1 MNNIQNLRT
10 SSRRTTPWTNDS
22 SATPTQV
29 FIDSVVRNLFEERH
43 KAISET
49 AEVELVN
56 AIGPKDCHH
65 CGSSNFMRYGKDRN
79 GIRCYKCKDC
89 GRKFNVLTGTIFQNH
104 KISITEWIDYCLQLF
119 SHMSFNSISKS
130 NRNALTTTRYW
141 LDKIFMVLEGYQD
154 DLVLE
159 GNVYLDET
167 YRKVV
172 KREIQIRP
180 DGKEYRGLS
189 RNQMCIGLACDAKHV
204 LAIYEGLGRP
214 SLEKTQA
221 TFLSHIAEG
230 SHLIHDQE
238 RSHKVLVEKLKLT
251 SETYNSKDMKKLK
264 DEKDPLNPINWECYL
279 LQHFLDAHSAY
290 SRSMIQGYLDLYAF
304 IRNEGDNSYEKVE
317 KLLMRCFDTRKT
329 MTYRGKYAN

>member
-1 MNNIQNLRT
+1 MNNIENLRT
-10 SSRRTTPWTNDS
+10 SSRRTTPWTNDP

-29 FIDSVVRNLFEERH
+29 FIDSVVQNLFEERH

-49 AEVELVN
+49 AEVDLVN
-56 AIGPKDCHH
+56 AIEPQDCHH

-104 KISITEWIDYCLQLF
+104 KISITEWIDYCLELF

-130 NRNALTTTRYW
+130 NRNSLTTTRYW
-141 LDKIFMVLEGYQD
+141 LEKIFMVLDGYQD
-154 DLVLE
+154 DIVLK
-159 GNVYLDET
+159 GNVYLDES
-167 YRKVV
+167 YRKVC
-172 KREIQIRP
+172 KSEIQLRP

-189 RNQMCIGLACDAKHV
+189 RNQMCIGLACDDEHV
-204 LAIYEGLGRP
+204 IAIYEGLGHP
-214 SLEKTQA
+214 SLKKTKT

-238 RSHKVLVEKLKLT
+238 KSHKVLIEKLKLT
-251 SETYNSKDMKKLK
+251 DETYNSNEIKKLK
-264 DEKDPLNPINWECYL
+264 DEDNPLRPINWECYL
-279 LQHFLDAHSAY
+279 LQNFFDAHSAY
-290 SRSMIQGYLDLYAF
+290 SRHMIQGYLNLYAF
-304 IRNEGDNSYEKVE
+304 IRNEGENSYEKVE

-329 MTYRGKYAN
+329 LTYRDKYAN